1 MSTVYIGLRQLK
13 APSVSPRDRR
23 ACDLGCI
30 FASRCPFAWS
40 RRLTRNLISLVSV
53 LSTPTRGLGA
63 VLAAHAGSYSHV
75 RLVRRGTCEGSFT
88 STPAGRLAQIA
99 VITA

>member
-75 RLVRRGTCEGSFT
+75 RFVRRGLAKAASRRLQ
-88 STPAGRLAQIA
+88 PAAWRK
-99 VITA
+99 